1 MTNPIATIVY
11 FLCFATSAGC
21 GWLLVRSYMRA
32 RTALLLWTAA
42 CFVLLAV
49 NSFLVVLDLVFLPD
63 TVDLQIPRLIVTLLA
78 ITTLLYG
85 FIWEID

>member
-1 MTNPIATIVY
+1 MSSPVATIVY

-21 GWLLVRSYMRA
+21 GGLLVRSYFRA

-42 CFVLLAV
+42 CFVLLAL
-49 NSFLVVLDLVFLPD
+49 NSFLVIVDLVFLTND
-63 TVDLQIPRLIVTLLA
+63 IDLQIPRLVVTLIA
-78 ITTLLYG
+78 VATLIYG

>member
-49 NSFLVVLDLVFLPD
+49 NSFLVVIDLVVLPD
-63 TVDLQIPRLIVTLLA
+63 SIDLQIPRLIVTLLA